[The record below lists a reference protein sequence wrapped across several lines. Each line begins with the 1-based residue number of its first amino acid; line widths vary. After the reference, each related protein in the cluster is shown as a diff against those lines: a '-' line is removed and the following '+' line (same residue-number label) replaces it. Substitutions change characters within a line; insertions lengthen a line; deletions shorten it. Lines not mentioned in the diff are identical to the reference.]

1 MPPFAL
7 FFLTR
12 FPSLFSPSQLFI
24 FASIAFFKINNLS
37 VFHIL
42 DHCPIPS
49 FSFLFS
55 HVTCNPHCAAKLLFG
70 LIVIVALY
78 SILAPLHFWSVL
90 KLFIFQMSRPR
101 SQLSLPY
108 VLPRIRKTINRLYI
122 LWDCEIPL
130 IPLPTIPSSGE
141 ATTFSLPFF
150 KLAGIVFWLLVGFP
164 YFCTLPASD
173 KLLRTNDL
181 DKCNWTVA
189 SISLTE
195 RIKLVILLSKHQQ
208 LFVSAFYRLLGS
220 MTSPILISWKA
231 THRSIISKFIYR
243 KLYN

>member
-108 VLPRIRKTINRLYI
+108 VLPRIRKTI
-122 LWDCEIPL
+122 
-130 IPLPTIPSSGE
+130 
-141 ATTFSLPFF
+141 
-150 KLAGIVFWLLVGFP
+150 V
-164 YFCTLPASD
+164 
-173 KLLRTNDL
+173 
-181 DKCNWTVA
+181 
-189 SISLTE
+189 SISFEIAKFLWYHYPPSRVRE
-195 RIKLVILLSKHQQ
+195 KRRLSHFHF
-208 LFVSAFYRLLGS
+208 LS
-220 MTSPILISWKA
+220 SPALCSDCW
-231 THRSIISKFIYR
+231 
-243 KLYN
+243 